1 MDEDFPNPLVRA
13 LAALDRLEP
22 AEKSNDDAALWQEAR
37 QALLAALE
45 EREAFLAVVG
55 TAAGLID
62 VLDDYDDAVE
72 AGDEKRIE
80 ELAQAGSDAEDALV
94 DALIRVQDLL
104 GPEDETSHE
113 LRHLE
118 ALDRFTDDDEK
129 RGH

>member
-1 MDEDFPNPLVRA
+1 MNETVPNPLVRA

-22 AEKSNDDAALWQEAR
+22 ADKAGDDAGVWQEAR

-45 EREAFLAVVG
+45 EREAFLTVVG

-72 AGDEKRIE
+72 AGDEKLIE
-80 ELAQAGSDAEDALV
+80 ELAQAGSEAEDALV
-94 DALIRVQDLL
+94 DALNRVHDLL
-104 GPEDETSHE
+104 GPEDKTSHE

-118 ALDRFTDDDEK
+118 ALDPFADDEDDQ
-129 RGH
+129 R